1 MDEYFFLFF
10 DIVALIINVKDFINL
25 IIIMRTILAAM
36 TLFTAIWLLNANW
49 AMFAVGHFLR
59 PNTASSGAII
69 LILLVFDFN
78 HKVVVGFL
86 AIFLVLIHI
95 TV

>member
-36 TLFTAIWLLNANW
+36 TLFTAI
-49 AMFAVGHFLR
+49 
-59 PNTASSGAII
+59 
-69 LILLVFDFN
+69 
-78 HKVVVGFL
+78 
-86 AIFLVLIHI
+86 
-95 TV
+95 